1 MTDSAKVQRP
11 GKGQIVATVTVAA
24 KDSTVA
30 EEKALARLGQR
41 VAIKGFRPGHVPA
54 EMVRER
60 INPGQLLEET
70 VRELMSTLIPD
81 LLKSEDIK
89 PIVPPNIEVE
99 SRDPLVLKITFI
111 ERPEV
116 TVKGADRIKIEKK
129 EKPVT
134 DADVERV
141 VTGLLQR
148 FRETS
153 RSEAPSKLGDEL
165 VLTAKATDA
174 KGVTVPE
181 LAMEHQRLLLGST
194 RLVPGFDEALI
205 GLKATEQKTFT
216 LTVPKDAPVE
226 RLRGQKVSVDAT
238 IESVMNVTLPE
249 LTESFVKER
258 FGIGSAAEMRT
269 EIRASLTEE
278 NAKLE
283 RQRREQALF
292 DTLRDA
298 VRVDLAPP
306 LVQAEERVLLN
317 DLVEQ
322 LSAQKR
328 TLAEWLKES
337 GQEEE
342 AFKKELTTRA
352 SERLKLRFAL
362 ETVLDEKKVEM
373 TDEELTKEV
382 GGIIESVPEER
393 REELADYYSPTG
405 EGWAQL
411 KWQRRVEKL
420 IASYLG

>member
-317 DLVEQ
+317 DIVEQ